1 MNQIGQTV
9 GVRVHPSCF
18 LGFGLCLQ
26 IRTTASKRLASCP
39 AAISPKS
46 GLVDNFPLHGPQQFD
61 IYSVHTY
68 QPFGDLS
75 LCMEY
80 VS

>member
-18 LGFGLCLQ
+18 LGFGLCLH

-46 GLVDNFPLHGPQQFD
+46 GLVDNFHSTD
-61 IYSVHTY
+61 HNNSTYVYSVHTY

-75 LCMEY
+75 LCME
-80 VS
+80 